1 MEIVYKKEQATNV
14 FQVEL
19 VYVINNKVKM
29 AIMNEEEYGWKF
41 DLNLP
46 DGEYLYKCIINNGI
60 RINDPNAN
68 KFVKWVN
75 GETWS
80 MLKIHNGNIVP
91 RMYPKTEFANFR
103 VHNGTTG
110 LGCKSVTYPRDS
122 RCYVSFELNNVCGVH
137 SVTTLWYQPDGSLY
151 HIEEST
157 IDAGDNAYTNYA
169 ETFWVNL
176 NQITHPFKYGIWMVE
191 IYVDGEQKIRE
202 YFTVNQGIVQQKLI
216 NFVV

>member
-29 AIMNEEEYGWKF
+29 AIMNEEDNCWKY
-41 DLNLP
+41 DLNLT
-46 DGEYLYKCIINNGI
+46 DGEYLYKFIINNGI

-68 KFVKWVN
+68 KYVKWVN

-110 LGCKSVTYPRDS
+110 LGCKSVTYQR
-122 RCYVSFELNNVCGVH
+122 RICKE
-137 SVTTLWYQPDGSLY
+137 
-151 HIEEST
+151 
-157 IDAGDNAYTNYA
+157 
-169 ETFWVNL
+169 
-176 NQITHPFKYGIWMVE
+176 YGIR
-191 IYVDGEQKIRE
+191 QKGCSRYAFCKP
-202 YFTVNQGIVQQKLI
+202 YFSSACKRTSRSRNDLSRPGAQIHRTRISRRHHHRRV
-216 NFVV
+216 